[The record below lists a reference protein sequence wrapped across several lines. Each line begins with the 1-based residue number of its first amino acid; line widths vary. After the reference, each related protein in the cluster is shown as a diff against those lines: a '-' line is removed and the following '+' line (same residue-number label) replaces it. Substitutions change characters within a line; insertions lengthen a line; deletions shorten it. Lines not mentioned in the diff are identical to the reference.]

1 MKELRKKKYMTNL
14 MNNFSAKF
22 NEIGNKIFM
31 DSENDVDLFQKFMK
45 ISEKLTSDLQLDAEL
60 GKKYLEHFIMA
71 NKQNRRKILELHT
84 FMQNQIPE
92 TRKDLKKLSKEILI
106 SWYTGIVRV
115 NGISRLVTYSGSHTW
130 TKLKGIKPQGVCG
143 GRFGYWS
150 RKQKIN

>member
-1 MKELRKKKYMTNL
+1 MKEMKKKKYMTNL
-14 MNNFSAKF
+14 VKSFSTTL
-22 NEIGNKIFM
+22 NDIENKLIM
-31 DSENDVDLFQKFMK
+31 ESENDIDLFKKFMK

-60 GKKYLEHFIMA
+60 GKKYLEHFILA

-84 FMQNQIPE
+84 YMQNQIPE

-106 SWYTGIVRV
+106 SWYTGIVKV

-130 TKLKGIKPQGVCG
+130 TKLKGIKPHGICG

-150 RKQKIN
+150 RRQRIN

>member
-1 MKELRKKKYMTNL
+1 MKEMKKKKYMTNL
-14 MNNFSAKF
+14 VKSFSTTL
-22 NEIGNKIFM
+22 NDIENKLIM
-31 DSENDVDLFQKFMK
+31 ESENDIDLFKKFMK

-60 GKKYLEHFIMA
+60 GKKYLEHFILA

-84 FMQNQIPE
+84 YMQNQIPE

-106 SWYTGIVRV
+106 SWYTGIVKV

-130 TKLKGIKPQGVCG
+130 TKLKGIKPRGICG

-150 RKQKIN
+150 RRQRIN